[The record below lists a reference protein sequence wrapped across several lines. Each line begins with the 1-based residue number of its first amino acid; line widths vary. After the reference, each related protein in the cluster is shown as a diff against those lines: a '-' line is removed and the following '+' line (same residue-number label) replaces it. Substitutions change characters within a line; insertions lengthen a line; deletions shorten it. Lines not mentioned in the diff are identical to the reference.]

1 MVKHTTN
8 INEKA
13 RAILDISRDEY
24 AYCQYV
30 HYRSADPRTVA
41 PGWCCDS
48 KDTIAEFIGITRQGL
63 YKMIG
68 KMEAAELVETG
79 ARGFQRVTGK
89 WIDTET
95 ECKQSSQIAD
105 NKVDKRRKQSLHK
118 VSTKLTESVN
128 KVYVHNKV
136 ELDKKEEGERER
148 EKLAALEPTPTPAE
162 SGNITPVEAKEKKD
176 LVPPP
181 PAADLSDDPAPDSEP
196 LPLTADCRPNSKT
209 PVDLFSKLQQFYIDN
224 PLEWRDGVLQM
235 AKGSKYSE
243 DQRREIVSDFCCYAI
258 KHNQGGNTYQML
270 NAALQQ
276 WFRNQERA
284 ESWKGKNGGTSQAG
298 SAAPVYTAPPKG
310 THQPAYVP

>member
-8 INEKA
+8 INERA
-13 RAILDISRDEY
+13 RAILGISRDEY

-30 HYRSADPRTVA
+30 QYRSADPRTVA
-41 PGWCCDS
+41 PGWCCDN
-48 KDTIAEFIGITRQGL
+48 KDAVAEFIGITRQGL

-68 KMEAAELVETG
+68 KMVEAELVEMG

-95 ECKQSSQIAD
+95 ECKQSLQIAVK
-105 NKVDKRRKQSLHK
+105 KVDNQCKQSLRK
-118 VSTKLTESVN
+118 VSTKLTEGVN
-128 KVYVHNKV
+128 KVDVHNKV
-136 ELDKKEEGERER
+136 KKDKKDKGEGER
-148 EKLAALEPTPTPAE
+148 EKLATLENPPTPGENP
-162 SGNITPVEAKEKKD
+162 TPVEAKKEKD

-181 PAADLSDDPAPDSEP
+181 PAADSPADPDPDAEP

-224 PLEWRDGVLQM
+224 PLEWKDGVLQM
-235 AKGSKYSE
+235 AKGAKYSE

-258 KHNQGGNTYQML
+258 KNNHGGNTYQML